1 MTISHRLIRCTVLL
15 SKMKKI
21 LMNFSKKM
29 RTGTPDSGCALSV
42 GYEVTKG
49 ELKNIHKA
57 AWKGNLAKIERLA
70 KSSDINKVDQ
80 QNRTPLHLACANG
93 HARVVRFL
101 VEKKANLNLCDNHNR
116 TALMKAVQGQ
126 HEQCVNILL
135 ENNANPNLVDTD
147 GNTALHLASS
157 FSSISTVILLLK
169 KGVDIDPSNLEGLS
183 PLTLAVQEDYVK
195 MAEFLLNRGADV
207 NHLDNH
213 QRSPLMIAAANECV
227 DMVRLLLQFDA
238 DTTLTDNTGKS
249 AKDYA
254 EMNQA
259 CSLLIIEHDAQSS
272 QANCSSR
279 PCSSKKTTLKT
290 GIAAAGPFL
299 GIQFSIPEPTYGLD
313 STGAHAQME
322 NQIQQEENK
331 CEGEHQ
337 KQTDLM
343 EELDLGAFDSIPDSS
358 DADTSS
364 TSSRRSLPVC
374 TEGSPPKEVP
384 ERSSPSA
391 EQVVAVIPEAMGS
404 DGTLPAYQA
413 PHPQT
418 LMMIIQESDEES
430 IWDQDSSSSSCGETN
445 DDNQQPQ
452 ATPGADFPEPAREE
466 KGNLQTDEQ
475 QVHEEETKT
484 QDEKLSKKVEKSEG
498 KSIFSNFFGAI
509 KGTLGKPSRPETN
522 TEEKQVDSSS
532 SKEDEIDMEE
542 GQTRQLSPEGK
553 NRVLF
558 DEHKQGDFE
567 CEDSFPA
574 SVDNSM
580 SKEKKLSV
588 IPSPVPQF
596 HQPQEPLPSEEKPS
610 FSLSPVLLFQKPQE
624 PLPSEE
630 KPSVCLSPVPLFQQP
645 REPLPSES
653 PQPRSAKKENIS
665 VCATPVPCHN
675 QQMSNNQKELEAAQR
690 TAKIVSMTNPNVSSD
705 TSESSEE
712 AAEAD
717 EEPVRL
723 SQTEASRQVEKPVT
737 SERGLVQSSLARQL
751 IFDLSRPG
759 GQSLEECSQLTL
771 VSEACC
777 IPKSSYGINKD
788 LEFDNTLNDL
798 SEDDTSRWQIKR
810 QNTTLNTEE
819 FFEDTDELISSS
831 EETSAIVQMLKEA
844 TADSM
849 SKKKAQDM
857 FHDRSVRKEKGHQVF
872 VAEKLQQQHIC
883 DLEEKNL
890 QLESEVAHM
899 SRQLKRK
906 QETVMLYKNANEKLE
921 EDHKP
926 SQMQW
931 TLDPNRMNTLLHM
944 SNCEKI
950 KLQEIQEEYKKSK
963 NNEEHL
969 RTELQQ
975 LQVSSNIKQTDL
987 VQENESLREQLEDV
1001 RQDLKL
1007 ANDNQIHSEL
1017 DWNAKIQELM
1027 CEVSLANNLLEK
1039 EQKACEV
1046 LVAETQAIRSSL
1058 AELEQTRS
1066 DLEKALHLEKEERH
1080 RLESEAHSHR
1090 EVVTKLYQKLTKVK
1104 ANSGSLES
1112 EARKLEVQIAEKTLH
1127 LNAVQHEND
1136 QLGARVK
1143 ELEAALQAEKE
1154 VATRTVARQG
1164 STQEL
1169 LNQAQNDSKFFQQ
1182 RLEEAQNKA
1191 IANEKALTD
1200 AQKSFNDS
1208 FSKLQ
1213 ADRDDRL
1220 QQMQEKNKELASK
1233 AAENENHIRKLE
1245 QEKNEKQTYQRQMEQ
1260 DMTEMSKN
1268 LSKCEASL
1276 EIATTYRRD
1285 LEEEKARLIKE
1296 IDKLKGKLEDREV
1309 QCLQAERNKNDRM
1322 IQMDEREKEISVA
1335 ARKQK
1340 EAQAAVDASND
1351 IIQQLEETTHRL
1363 EIENIRL
1370 KASAN
1375 QHCHKF
1381 EALQKVAQEDAR
1393 IRVQLEELVTNLQ
1406 SSKITLEDQLNKEV
1420 QRQSL
1425 LTSNAQD
1432 SHAMWKEEMKSRSK
1446 LGLRFA
1452 ELEKEQ
1458 KELNNQMELE
1468 MKKTEN
1474 IQEQKRAV
1482 DLRLEQEMKR
1492 NSDLQK
1498 EMYRLQSLLKTA
1510 KKKMQDH
1517 QSSALEKEKIYHQ
1530 LNELQ
1535 AELEREISSR
1545 SQLEKIKRQ
1554 LEEEVI
1560 SLKRSQDPPVDVSAQ
1575 APTGN
1580 GSKKLGPVTEPT
1592 CTVEDYLNKMRHD
1605 LEIAMSRELGMREYS
1620 NEAKHWV
1627 YPKSGPRA
1635 NSLVRLDVSSGRM
1648 SPVSRA
1654 RQEYAN
1660 ILKRNHEV

>member
-1 MTISHRLIRCTVLL
+1 
-15 SKMKKI
+15 MKKI
-21 LMNFSKKM
+21 LINFSKKM
-29 RTGTPDSGCALSV
+29 RTGTPDSGCVLSA
-42 GYEVTKG
+42 GYDVTKG

-57 AWKGNLAKIERLA
+57 AWKGNFAKIERLA

-101 VEKKANLNLCDNHNR
+101 VEKKANLNLGDNHNR

-135 ENNANPNLVDTD
+135 ENNANPNLMDRD

-169 KGVDIDPSNLEGLS
+169 KGVDIDPTNLEGLS
-183 PLTLAVQEDYVK
+183 PLALAVQEDYVK
-195 MAEFLLNRGADV
+195 MAEFLLNKGADV
-207 NHLDNH
+207 NLLDNH

-249 AKDYA
+249 AEDYA
-254 EMNQA
+254 ETNQPCA
-259 CSLLIIEHDAQSS
+259 LLIIEHDAQSS
-272 QANCSSR
+272 QANCSPR
-279 PCSSKKTTLKT
+279 PCSSKQTTLKT
-290 GIAAAGPFL
+290 GIAAAEPFL
-299 GIQFSIPEPTYGLD
+299 GIQFSIPKPT
-313 STGAHAQME
+313 HAQIE

-343 EELDLGAFDSIPDSS
+343 EELGLGAFDSIPDSS

-364 TSSRRSLPVC
+364 NSSRRSLPVC
-374 TEGSPPKEVP
+374 TEGSPPKEVQ

-391 EQVVAVIPEAMGS
+391 EQIAAVIPEAMGS
-404 DGTLPAYQA
+404 DGALPACRA

-418 LMMIIQESDEES
+418 LMMIMQESDEES

-466 KGNLQTDEQ
+466 KGNLQSDEQ

-484 QDEKLSKKVEKSEG
+484 QELSKKVDKSEG
-498 KSIFSNFFGAI
+498 KSIFSNIFGAI
-509 KGTLGKPSRPETN
+509 KGTLGKPSKPETN
-522 TEEKQVDSSS
+522 PEEKQVGSSS
-532 SKEDEIDMEE
+532 SKEDAIDMEE

-567 CEDSFPA
+567 CEA

-580 SKEKKLSV
+580 SKEKKPFVSL
-588 IPSPVPQF
+588 SPVPQF
-596 HQPQEPLPSEEKPS
+596 QQPQEPLPSEEKPS
-610 FSLSPVLLFQKPQE
+610 FSLSSLLLFKKPQE

-653 PQPRSAKKENIS
+653 PQPRSAKKENIAEC
-665 VCATPVPCHN
+665 VTPVPCHN
-675 QQMSNNQKELEAAQR
+675 QQMSINQKELEAAQR
-690 TAKIVSMTNPNVSSD
+690 TTKIVSMTSPNVSSD
-705 TSESSEE
+705 TSGSSEE

-737 SERGLVQSSLARQL
+737 SERGLVQSSLAGQL
-751 IFDLSRPG
+751 IFDLIRPG
-759 GQSLEECSQLTL
+759 GQSLEECSQLTM

-831 EETSAIVQMLKEA
+831 EETLAIVQKLEEA
-844 TADSM
+844 TADSI
-849 SKKKAQDM
+849 SKKKVQDM
-857 FHDRSVRKEKGHQVF
+857 FHERSVRKEKGHQVL
-872 VAEKLQQQHIC
+872 VTEKLQQQHIC
-883 DLEEKNL
+883 ALEEKNL
-890 QLESEVAHM
+890 QLESEVAHL
-899 SRQLKRK
+899 SLQLKRN
-906 QETVMLYKNANEKLE
+906 QETVMLYRSAKEKLE

-931 TLDPNRMNTLLHM
+931 PLDRNRLNTMLHQ

-950 KLQEIQEEYKKSK
+950 KFQEIQEEYKKSK
-963 NNEEHL
+963 DNEEHL
-969 RTELQQ
+969 RTELEH
-975 LQVSSNIKQTDL
+975 LQANSNSRQTDL
-987 VQENESLREQLEDV
+987 VKENESLKEQLEDV
-1001 RQDLKL
+1001 LQDLKL
-1007 ANDNQIHSEL
+1007 ANDNQNHSEL

-1027 CEVSLANNLLEK
+1027 CAEALAKNLLEK

-1046 LVAETQAIRSSL
+1046 LLAETQAIRSSL
-1058 AELEQTRS
+1058 AEVEQARS

-1104 ANSGSLES
+1104 ANAGNQES
-1112 EARKLEVQIAEKTLH
+1112 EVRKLEVQIAEKTLH

-1136 QLGARVK
+1136 QIGARVK

-1169 LNQAQNDSKFFQQ
+1169 LNQAQNDSKLFQQ

-1245 QEKNEKQTYQRQMEQ
+1245 QEKNEKQTYQRQMQQ
-1260 DMTEMSKN
+1260 DMAEMSKN

-1296 IDKLKGKLEDREV
+1296 IDKLKGKLEEREA
-1309 QCLQAERNKNDRM
+1309 QCFQAERNKNDRM

-1340 EAQAAVDASND
+1340 EAQAAADASND
-1351 IIQQLEETTHRL
+1351 IVQQLEETTHRL

-1458 KELNNQMELE
+1458 KELNNQVELE

-1510 KKKMQDH
+1510 KRKLQDH
-1517 QSSALEKEKIYHQ
+1517 QTSGVEKEKIYHQ

-1535 AELEREISSR
+1535 AELEREMSSR
-1545 SQLEKIKRQ
+1545 GQLEKIKRQ

-1560 SLKRSQDPPVDVSAQ
+1560 SLKRSQEPPGDVGAQ

-1580 GSKKLGPVTEPT
+1580 ALNTQGAQNCQCSKKLSPVT
-1592 CTVEDYLNKMRHD
+1592 CTVEDYLNKMRQD
-1605 LEIAMSRELGMREYS
+1605 LEIAMSRELGM
-1620 NEAKHWV
+1620 
-1627 YPKSGPRA
+1627 P
-1635 NSLVRLDVSSGRM
+1635 LVRLDKSSGRM

>member
-1 MTISHRLIRCTVLL
+1 
-15 SKMKKI
+15 MKKI
-21 LMNFSKKM
+21 LINFSKKM
-29 RTGTPDSGCALSV
+29 RTGTPDSGCVLSV

-101 VEKKANLNLCDNHNR
+101 VEKKANLNLGDNHNR

-135 ENNANPNLVDTD
+135 ENNANPNLVDAG

-169 KGVDIDPSNLEGLS
+169 KGVDIDPTNLEGLS
-183 PLTLAVQEDYVK
+183 PLALAVQEDYVK

-249 AKDYA
+249 AEDYA
-254 EMNQA
+254 ETNQPCA
-259 CSLLIIEHDAQSS
+259 LLIIEHDAQSS

-279 PCSSKKTTLKT
+279 PCSSKQTPLKT
-290 GIAAAGPFL
+290 GIAPAGPFL

-313 STGAHAQME
+313 SIGAHAQIE

-343 EELDLGAFDSIPDSS
+343 EELGLGALDSIPDSS

-364 TSSRRSLPVC
+364 NSSRRSLPVC

-391 EQVVAVIPEAMGS
+391 EQVVAAIPEAIGS
-404 DGTLPAYQA
+404 D
-413 PHPQT
+413 
-418 LMMIIQESDEES
+418 ES

-466 KGNLQTDEQ
+466 KGHLQSDEQ

-484 QDEKLSKKVEKSEG
+484 EDEKLSKKVEKSEG

-509 KGTLGKPSRPETN
+509 KGTLGKPSKPETN
-522 TEEKQVDSSS
+522 PEEKQFGSSS
-532 SKEDEIDMEE
+532 SKEDSIDMEE

-553 NRVLF
+553 NRVLL

-567 CEDSFPA
+567 CEDSFSA

-580 SKEKKLSV
+580 SKEKKPSVSLSA
-588 IPSPVPQF
+588 VPQF
-596 HQPQEPLPSEEKPS
+596 QQPQEPLPSEEKPS
-610 FSLSPVLLFQKPQE
+610 FSLSHLFLFQKPQE

-653 PQPRSAKKENIS
+653 PPPRSAKKENIA

-675 QQMSNNQKELEAAQR
+675 QQMSINQKELEAAQR

-705 TSESSEE
+705 TSGSSEE

-737 SERGLVQSSLARQL
+737 SERGLVQSSLAGQL
-751 IFDLSRPG
+751 IFDPSRPG
-759 GQSLEECSQLTL
+759 GQSLEECSQLTV

-777 IPKSSYGINKD
+777 IPKSSYGINRD
-788 LEFDNTLNDL
+788 LEFDNILNDL

-810 QNTTLNTEE
+810 QNTNLNTEE
-819 FFEDTDELISSS
+819 LFEDTDELISSS
-831 EETSAIVQMLKEA
+831 EETLAIVQMLEEA
-844 TADSM
+844 TADSI
-849 SKKKAQDM
+849 SKKKVQDM
-857 FHDRSVRKEKGHQVF
+857 FHERSVRKEKGHQVLIT
-872 VAEKLQQQHIC
+872 EKMQQHIC
-883 DLEEKNL
+883 ALEEKNL

-899 SRQLKRK
+899 SLQLKRK
-906 QETVMLYKNANEKLE
+906 QETVMLYRSANEQLE

-926 SQMQW
+926 NQMQW
-931 TLDPNRMNTLLHM
+931 PLDSKRLKTQLQESH
-944 SNCEKI
+944 CEKI
-950 KLQEIQEEYKKSK
+950 KFQEIQEEYKRSK

-969 RTELQQ
+969 RTELEH
-975 LQVSSNIKQTDL
+975 LQTNSNSRQTDL
-987 VQENESLREQLEDV
+987 VKENESLKEQLEDV

-1007 ANDNQIHSEL
+1007 AIDNQSHSEL
-1017 DWNAKIQELM
+1017 DWNAKNQELM
-1027 CEVSLANNLLEK
+1027 CAVSLANNLLEK
-1039 EQKACEV
+1039 EKKACEV
-1046 LVAETQAIRSSL
+1046 LVAETQAISSSL
-1058 AELEQTRS
+1058 AEVEQARS

-1090 EVVTKLYQKLTKVK
+1090 EVVTKLYQKLTKAK
-1104 ANSGSLES
+1104 ANAGNLES
-1112 EARKLEVQIAEKTLH
+1112 EVRKLEVQIAEKTLH

-1136 QLGARVK
+1136 QIGARVK

-1169 LNQAQNDSKFFQQ
+1169 LNQAQNDSKLFQQ

-1200 AQKSFNDS
+1200 AQKSFNNS

-1245 QEKNEKQTYQRQMEQ
+1245 QEKNEKQTYQRQMQQ
-1260 DMTEMSKN
+1260 DMAEMSKN

-1296 IDKLKGKLEDREV
+1296 IDKLKGKLEEREA
-1309 QCLQAERNKNDRM
+1309 QCFQAERNKNDRM

-1340 EAQAAVDASND
+1340 EAQAAVDAAND
-1351 IIQQLEETTHRL
+1351 IVQQLEETTHRL

-1458 KELNNQMELE
+1458 KELNNQVELE

-1474 IQEQKRAV
+1474 IEEQKRAV

-1510 KKKMQDH
+1510 KRKLQDH
-1517 QSSALEKEKIYHQ
+1517 QTSGVEKEKIYHQ

-1535 AELEREISSR
+1535 AELEREMSSR
-1545 SQLEKIKRQ
+1545 GQLEKIKRQ

-1560 SLKRSQDPPVDVSAQ
+1560 SLKRSQEPPVDVGAQ

-1580 GSKKLGPVTEPT
+1580 ALNTQGAQNCQCSKKISPVT
-1592 CTVEDYLNKMRHD
+1592 CTVEDYLNKMRQD

-1635 NSLVRLDVSSGRM
+1635 NSLVRLDKSSGRM